1 MAEAVAAPLAKAVK
15 KDATVL
21 IILGVLTGILGVLA
35 MISPMMA
42 GMTVS
47 VMVGIL
53 LIIGGIARTIFAFKA
68 QSWGKGI
75 LAFVL
80 GVLTLLAGLVM
91 VFRPV
96 LGLTSLTLVL
106 AAYFFV
112 DGIFEI
118 FEAFDLKPLK
128 GWGWMLFGGIVS
140 VLLGFLIWR
149 QWPVSGAWAIGILVG
164 IKLIF
169 AGVAMIAI
177 GMAGRSFAGAA
188 EDVVENVKEAA
199 HDAAEA
205 VGDKLD

>member
-15 KDATVL
+15 KDATTL
-21 IILGVLTGILGVLA
+21 IILGVLTVILGVLA
-35 MISPMMA
+35 MMSPMVA
-42 GMTVS
+42 GMTVA
-47 VMVGIL
+47 VMVGFL

-80 GVLTLLAGLVM
+80 GVLTLLIGLVM

-96 LGLTSLTLVL
+96 LGLTSLTMVL
-106 AAYFFV
+106 AAYFFI
-112 DGIFEI
+112 DGFFEI

-169 AGVAMIAI
+169 AGVAMVAI
-177 GMAGRSFAGAA
+177 GGAGRSVAGAA
-188 EDVVENVKEAA
+188 EDVVEDVKEAA
-199 HDAAEA
+199 QDAVESVKDAI
-205 VGDKLD
+205 D

>member
-1 MAEAVAAPLAKAVK
+1 MAEAIAGPLAKGVK
-15 KDATVL
+15 KDATTL
-21 IILGVLTGILGVLA
+21 IILGVLTVILGVLA
-35 MISPMMA
+35 LISPMMA
-42 GMTVS
+42 GMTVA

-53 LIIGGIARTIFAFKA
+53 MIIGGIVRTVFAFKA

-80 GVLTLLAGLVM
+80 GALTLLVGLVM

-106 AAYFFV
+106 AAYFLI

-140 VLLGFLIWR
+140 VLLGFMIWR
-149 QWPVSGAWAIGILVG
+149 QWPVSGAWAIGILFGV
-164 IKLIF
+164 KLIF
-169 AGVAMIAI
+169 AGVAMAAI
-177 GMAGRSFAGAA
+177 GGAGRSLAGKA
-188 EDVVENVKEAA
+188 EDVIEDVKEAA
-199 HDAAEA
+199 QDAVESVKDAI
-205 VGDKLD
+205 D

>member
-15 KDATVL
+15 KDATTL
-21 IILGVLTGILGVLA
+21 IILGVLTVILGVLA
-35 MISPMMA
+35 MMSPMMA
-42 GMTVS
+42 GMAVS
-47 VMVGIL
+47 MMVGFL
-53 LIIGGIARTIFAFKA
+53 LILAGITRTIFAFKA

-80 GVLTLLAGLVM
+80 GLLTLLIGLAM

-106 AAYFFV
+106 AAYFFI

-140 VLLGFLIWR
+140 VLLGFMIWG

-169 AGVAMIAI
+169 AGWAMVGI
-177 GMAGRSFAGAA
+177 GAAGRSIAGAA
-188 EDVVENVKEAA
+188 EDVVEDVKEAA
-199 HDAAEA
+199 EDAVEA
-205 VGDKLD
+205 AKDAID

>member
-15 KDATVL
+15 KDATTL
-21 IILGVLTGILGVLA
+21 IILGVLTVILGVLA
-35 MISPMMA
+35 MMSPMLA
-42 GMTVS
+42 GMAVS
-47 VMVGIL
+47 MMVGFL
-53 LIIGGIARTIFAFKA
+53 LILAGITRTIFAFKA

-80 GVLTLLAGLVM
+80 GLLTLLIGLAM

-106 AAYFFV
+106 AAYFFI

-140 VLLGFLIWR
+140 VLLGFMIWG

-169 AGVAMIAI
+169 AGWAMVGI
-177 GMAGRSFAGAA
+177 GAAGRSIAGAA
-188 EDVVENVKEAA
+188 EDVVEDVKEAA
-199 HDAAEA
+199 EDAVEA
-205 VGDKLD
+205 AKDAID